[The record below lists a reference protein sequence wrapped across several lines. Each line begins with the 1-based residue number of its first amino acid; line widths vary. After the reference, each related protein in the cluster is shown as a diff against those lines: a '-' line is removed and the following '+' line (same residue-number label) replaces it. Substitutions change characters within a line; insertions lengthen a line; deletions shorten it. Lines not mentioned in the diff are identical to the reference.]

1 MRIIYLTDIHGSF
14 ERVRKLLQESIADV
28 YIIGGDLIDIPFYNM
43 NTAIRYDELHNYFFG
58 LRRNMQRENE
68 DLDDFIEDILIS
80 PGIQDEIHRKAGE
93 YQQYTIRAR
102 RVMQQKYKILENI
115 ISAKTSYIFCLP
127 GNYDMDLKY
136 TSLHERDLHLRWHRI
151 DEFNIAG
158 YGGADIWTSG
168 VPGKYVV
175 KYRAGIGIDDRE
187 NEMYQFFKAVKP
199 DIVVTHQP
207 AHGIHDRV
215 SYKGPSGSPALRS
228 YCDQNS
234 VRLCLTGHIHED
246 WGFTVSE
253 NTIYL
258 NPSNFGEIT
267 VMSGDV
273 VEGGTFYYIETDGR
287 EVQRITLK
295 KLVETRIYD
304 IVRHTRRDG
313 RWTESIIDNDRL
325 IALKKRENYDSKT
338 VKYSHVPEI
347 DLYNDIKEFFRA
359 FQTRETE
366 ERIGKLEEAANLLEE
381 KLEGIAMDVA
391 GSVNMGLSQPSSDM
405 DIVLYI
411 QCNKACGDW
420 TECSHM
426 KKAKGL
432 LEEILK
438 DKYKFEIIDCIDLN
452 LVEKSIR
459 EKNYE
464 CDSAQRFVAYRSMF
478 RPINYKFIAPVED
491 LLNQD
496 MEFRKEL
503 EGSVRAYLRILANT
517 SRHIH
522 SFDKYQTRINSLGIK
537 IPRSV
542 KSKIEQYLQLQ
553 ESDQM
558 V

>member
-1 MRIIYLTDIHGSF
+1 MRIIYLTDIHGAF
-14 ERVRKLLQESIADV
+14 ERVKKLLQESIADV

-68 DLDDFIEDILIS
+68 DLDDFIEDILNS
-80 PGIQDEIHRKAGE
+80 PGISEDIHTKGGE
-93 YQQYTIRAR
+93 YQHYTIRAR

-115 ISAKTSYIFCLP
+115 ISTKTADIFCLP

-136 TSLHERDLHLRWHRI
+136 TSLHERDLHLQWHSI
-151 DEFNIAG
+151 EGLKIAG

-168 VPGKYVV
+168 VPGKYVI
-175 KYRAGIGIDDRE
+175 KYRAGIGIDDRD

-199 DIVVTHQP
+199 DIIVTHQP
-207 AHGIHDRV
+207 AHGIHDRL

-228 YCDQNS
+228 YCEQNS

-273 VEGGTFYYIETDGR
+273 VEGGAFYYIEIDGGD
-287 EVQRITLK
+287 VQRLTLK
-295 KLVETRIYD
+295 KFVDTRIYD
-304 IVRHTRRDG
+304 IVKHTRKNG
-313 RWTESIIDNDRL
+313 RWVESIIDNDRL
-325 IALKKRENYDSKT
+325 TALKKRENYDSKT
-338 VKYSHVPEI
+338 EKFSHVPEI
-347 DLYNDIKEFFRA
+347 DLYNDIKEFFRV

-366 ERIGKLEEAANLLEE
+366 ERIDKLEEAANLIED

-391 GSVNMGLSQPSSDM
+391 GSVNMGLSQPSSDI

-411 QCNKACGDW
+411 QCGNPCGDW
-420 TECSHM
+420 TECGHM
-426 KKAKGL
+426 KRAKSL

-438 DKYKFEIIDCIDLN
+438 GKYKFEIIDCIDLN

-496 MEFRKEL
+496 IEFRKEL
-503 EGSVRAYLRILANT
+503 EGSVRSYLRILANT
-517 SRHIH
+517 SRHIS
-522 SFDKYQTRINSLGIK
+522 SFDKYQARVNSLGIK

-542 KSKIEQYLQLQ
+542 KKKIQQYLQLH
-553 ESDQM
+553 ESDS
-558 V
+558 